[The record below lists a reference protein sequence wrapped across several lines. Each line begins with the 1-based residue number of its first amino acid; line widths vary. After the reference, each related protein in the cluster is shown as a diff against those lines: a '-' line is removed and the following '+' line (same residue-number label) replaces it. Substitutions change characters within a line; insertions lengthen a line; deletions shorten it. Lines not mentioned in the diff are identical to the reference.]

1 VSILPQNMLKFS
13 GCGFYNTPQTQSQ
26 NISNKPDTSVQAAA
40 LDSRRFLRF
49 CKYQN
54 KIQLVLSTFVPT
66 VHQRKGG
73 IHAIYRSVMETF
85 G

>member
-40 LDSRRFLRF
+40 LDSRRSYVFANIKT
-49 CKYQN
+49 KYN
-54 KIQLVLSTFVPT
+54 WF
-66 VHQRKGG
+66 
-73 IHAIYRSVMETF
+73 
-85 G
+85 